1 MLLIGH
7 YIGHRDFERGKG
19 SPSSNAQP
27 ADAGTI
33 VVELSTDPP
42 DDLARDLG
50 ARVRQLLTDG
60 EWERLHELVEQVI
73 SGEFEAERRAARE
86 REVRDA
92 AVREM
97 EESKARERTEA
108 AIAAREAAER
118 EARERMSALAR
129 RALADSFLTAE
140 ATLGHTP
147 GLEGLSAAD
156 WADLR
161 AEFVRD
167 WAKRE
172 LKMDLD
178 AEQASAVGAVA
189 PAVKLIARAGSG
201 KTRVLT
207 ARALFLQMQCDVDP
221 SEILLLAFNKKA
233 AEEMRTRILEHASAT
248 PHAMTFHALA
258 HAIVK
263 PEENLIYD
271 DVDRGLLKYSKTMQR
286 AIDDLVE
293 TPNGLAVLRRTMDR
307 YFRSDLE
314 SLLARGQHLGP
325 SDGLAFR
332 RGLLQ
337 ETLKGDQVRSF
348 GEKHIANALFEN
360 DVGYSYERA
369 HWWKDGTP
377 YRPDFTIHGH
387 KVVIEYFGMTGK
399 EEYDRST
406 AAKITYW
413 RSRRDWKLIELY
425 PSDLF
430 TSSGA
435 PSATRLLERLHAAGV
450 PSRSLSDEEVWAKC
464 KDRAIFR
471 FTEAMGNVLGRAR
484 AEGIGVSDL
493 RDRGHAMAN
502 LIDREFVDA
511 ACSVLEAYEATCKR
525 DSLEDFSGLIWRAV
539 DAVRGGQTRFVRDK
553 GKEVGDLRN
562 IQFLLVDEL
571 QDLTPGFH
579 ELLSAI
585 TAQAPAATV
594 FGVGDDWQAI
604 TRYAGADPDLFTQ
617 LPGPIAAGE
626 RMHLSTN
633 YRSRPAIVNAG
644 NRLMDGRGKPAEAA
658 NDGPGGI
665 AVIYTDGLE
674 LSVVERSVFGHDSLT
689 PALLRIVAD
698 RTTQGHSVTLLAR
711 NNNLPY
717 SAATE
722 EIELDRY
729 LEYIQCFLSHEQRRL
744 VNAATIHR
752 FKGREADVVVI
763 IDGVRGRHPFLHP
776 EWFFSRVLDDSEARI
791 EDDERRLF
799 YVGITRGRQET
810 LVMSE
815 RHNRSDFLDLIA
827 ADTTDATA
835 RTNRLP
841 VPNSIVEGREMLVVH
856 DGYHIKDALKVL
868 GFRWSPTDGAW
879 WFIGSTSDIARV
891 AEDPILRE
899 LRYAIERKPAG
910 SPMGR
915 GRG

>member
-1 MLLIGH
+1 MKLIGD
-7 YIGHRDFERGKG
+7 YIGHRDFERCKG
-19 SPSSNAQP
+19 SPGSKAQS
-27 ADAGTI
+27 ADAATI
-33 VVELSTDPP
+33 AAELVELSTHPP
-42 DDLARDLG
+42 DKFESRLG
-50 ARVRQLLTDG
+50 ARVRELLTDA
-60 EWERLHELVEQVI
+60 EWERLPELVEQVI
-73 SGEFEAERRAARE
+73 SGEFEAERREARE
-86 REVRDA
+86 RA
-92 AVREM
+92 
-97 EESKARERTEA
+97 EA
-108 AIAAREAAER
+108 AIAARETAER
-118 EARERMSALAR
+118 KAHERMSALAR
-129 RALADSFLTAE
+129 GALADSFLTAE

-167 WAKRE
+167 WAKKE

-189 PAVKLIARAGSG
+189 PAVKLVARAGSG

-221 SEILLLAFNKKA
+221 NEILLLAFNKEA
-233 AEEMRTRILEHASAT
+233 AKEMRTRILEHASAT

-258 HAIVK
+258 HAIVH
-263 PEENLIYD
+263 PMANLISD
-271 DVDRGLLKYSKTMQR
+271 DIDRGLLKYSKTMQR
-286 AIDDLVE
+286 AVDDLVE

-307 YFRSDLE
+307 YFRADLE
-314 SLLARGQHLGP
+314 NLLARGQHLGP
-325 SDGLAFR
+325 SEGLAFR
-332 RGLLQ
+332 RGLPQ
-337 ETLKGDQVRSF
+337 ETLKGDYVRSF
-348 GEKHIANALFEN
+348 GEKYIANALFEN
-360 DVGYSYERA
+360 DVGYRYELA
-369 HWWKDGTP
+369 HLWDGTP

-399 EEYDRST
+399 AEYDSST

-413 RSRRDWKLIELY
+413 GSRRDWKLIELY
-425 PSDLF
+425 PGDLF

-450 PSRSLSDEEVWAKC
+450 PSRPLSEEEVWAKC

-493 RDRGHAMAN
+493 RDRGRAMADP
-502 LIDREFVDA
+502 IDHEFVDA
-511 ACSVLEAYEATCKR
+511 ACSVLEAYGTRLEATC
-525 DSLEDFSGLIWRAV
+525 EQDFSGLIWQAV
-539 DAVRGGQTRFVRDK
+539 DAVRGGKTRFVRDK
-553 GKEVGDLRN
+553 GKEKGDLRN
-562 IQFLLVDEL
+562 IRFLLVDEL
-571 QDLTPGFH
+571 QDLTPSFH
-579 ELLSAI
+579 KLLSAI

-594 FGVGDDWQAI
+594 LGVGDDWQAI
-604 TRYAGADPDLFTQ
+604 IRYAGADPDLFTQ

-665 AVIYTDGLE
+665 AVIYTDCL
-674 LSVVERSVFGHDSLT
+674 ERSGAERSAFGDDFLT

-698 RTTQGHSVTLLAR
+698 RTEQGHSVTLLAR
-711 NNNLPY
+711 NNKLPY
-717 SAATE
+717 LT
-722 EIELDRY
+722 IKLDRY
-729 LEYIQCFLSHEQRRL
+729 LEYVQRFLPDKQRRL
-744 VNAATIHR
+744 VNASTIHR

-776 EWFFSRVLDDSEARI
+776 EWFFSRVLNDSKARI

-815 RHNRSDFLDLIA
+815 RHNRSDFLDLLA
-827 ADTTDATA
+827 ADTTDEMA

-841 VPNSIVEGREMLVVH
+841 VPSRIVGGREMLVVH
-856 DGYHIKDALKVL
+856 DGRDIKDALTGL
-868 GFRWSPTDGAW
+868 GFKFSSTDGAW

-899 LRYAIERKPAG
+899 SRYAIEWKSAG
-910 SPMGR
+910 SPIGR

>member
-1 MLLIGH
+1 MTAPTPVGNYERAMKLIGD

-19 SPSSNAQP
+19 SPGSNAQS
-27 ADAGTI
+27 ADAATI
-33 VVELSTDPP
+33 AAELVELSTDPP
-42 DDLARDLG
+42 DTLASRLG
-50 ARVRQLLTDG
+50 ARVRELLTDA
-60 EWERLHELVEQVI
+60 EWERLPKLVEQVI
-73 SGEFEAERRAARE
+73 SGEFEAERREARE
-86 REVRDA
+86 RA
-92 AVREM
+92 
-97 EESKARERTEA
+97 EA

-118 EARERMSALAR
+118 EARKRMCALAR

-147 GLEGLSAAD
+147 ELEGLSAAH

-167 WAKRE
+167 WAERE
-172 LKMDLD
+172 LNMDLD

-189 PAVKLIARAGSG
+189 PAVKLVARAGSG

-221 SEILLLAFNKKA
+221 SEILLLAFNKEA
-233 AEEMRTRILEHASAT
+233 AKEMRTRILEHAAAT

-258 HAIVK
+258 HAIVNPK
-263 PEENLIYD
+263 ENLISD
-271 DVDRGLLKYSKTMQR
+271 DIDRGLLKYSKTMQR
-286 AIDDLVE
+286 AVDDLVE
-293 TPNGLAVLRRTMDR
+293 TTNGFAVLRRTMDR
-307 YFRSDLE
+307 YFRADLE

-332 RGLLQ
+332 RGLPQ
-337 ETLKGDQVRSF
+337 ETLKGDYVRSF

-369 HWWKDGTP
+369 HWWGDGTA
-377 YRPDFTIHGH
+377 YRPDFTIHDH

-399 EEYDRST
+399 AEYDEST
-406 AAKITYW
+406 DAKITYW
-413 RSRRDWKLIELY
+413 HGRRGWKLIELY
-425 PSDLF
+425 PRDLF

-450 PSRSLSDEEVWAKC
+450 PCRPLSDEEVWAKC
-464 KDRAIFR
+464 KDRAISQFAK
-471 FTEAMGNVLGRAR
+471 AMGNVLGRAR

-493 RDRGHAMAN
+493 RDRGGAMADP
-502 LIDREFVDA
+502 IDREFVDA
-511 ACSVLEAYEATCKR
+511 ACSVLEAYGTRLEATC
-525 DSLEDFSGLIWRAV
+525 EQDFSGLIWQAV
-539 DAVRGGQTRFVRDK
+539 DAVRGGQTGFVRDK

-562 IQFLLVDEL
+562 IRFLLVDEL

-604 TRYAGADPDLFTQ
+604 IRYAGADPDLFTQ

-658 NDGPGGI
+658 NDGPDGI
-665 AVIYTDGLE
+665 AVIYTDCLE
-674 LSVVERSVFGHDSLT
+674 RSGAERSVFGDDFLT
-689 PALLRIVAD
+689 PTLLRIVAD
-698 RTTQGHSVTLLAR
+698 RTEQGHSVTLLAR
-711 NNNLPY
+711 NNKLPY
-717 SAATE
+717 SA
-722 EIELDRY
+722 IKLDRY
-729 LEYIQCFLSHEQRRL
+729 LEYVQRFLPDKQRRL
-744 VNAATIHR
+744 VNASTIHR

-776 EWFFSRVLDDSEARI
+776 EWFFSRVLNDSEARI

-815 RHNRSDFLDLIA
+815 RHNRSGFLDLLA
-827 ADTTDATA
+827 ADTTDEMA

-841 VPNSIVEGREMLVVH
+841 VPNSIVGDDEMLVVH
-856 DGYHIKDALKVL
+856 NGYHIKDALTGL
-868 GFRWSPTDGAW
+868 GFGWSPTDGAW
-879 WFIGSTSDIARV
+879 WFMGSTSDIAQL

-899 LRYAIERKPAG
+899 SRYAIERKPAS
-910 SPMGR
+910 SPIGKGR
-915 GRG
+915 G

>member
-1 MLLIGH
+1 METIGR
-7 YIGHRDFERGKG
+7 YIGHRDFERCKG
-19 SPSSNAQP
+19 SPGSNAQS
-27 ADAGTI
+27 ADAATI
-33 VVELSTDPP
+33 ATELVELCTHPP
-42 DDLARDLG
+42 DKLEPRLG
-50 ARVRQLLTDG
+50 ARIRELLTDA
-60 EWERLHELVEQVI
+60 EWERLPELVEQVI
-73 SGEFEAERRAARE
+73 SGEFEAERRE
-86 REVRDA
+86 
-92 AVREM
+92 
-97 EESKARERTEA
+97 ARERTEA

-118 EARERMSALAR
+118 EARERMSALAQ

-140 ATLGHTP
+140 ATSGHTP
-147 GLEGLSAAD
+147 ELEGLSAAD
-156 WADLR
+156 WANLR
-161 AEFVRD
+161 AKFVRD
-167 WAKRE
+167 WAERE

-221 SEILLLAFNKKA
+221 SEILLLAFNKEA
-233 AEEMRTRILEHASAT
+233 AKEMRTRILEHASAT

-263 PEENLIYD
+263 PEENLVYD
-271 DVDRGLLKYSKTMQR
+271 DADRGIREYSKAVQR

-293 TPNGLAVLRRTMDR
+293 TPNGLAVLRGTMDR
-307 YFRSDLE
+307 YFRADLE
-314 SLLARGQHLGP
+314 NLLARGQHLGP

-332 RGLLQ
+332 RGLIQ

-348 GEKHIANALFEN
+348 GEKYIANALFEN
-360 DVGYSYERA
+360 DVGYSYEQARQ
-369 HWWKDGTP
+369 WTDGTP
-377 YRPDFTIHGH
+377 YRPDFTINGH

-399 EEYDRST
+399 AEYDEST

-413 RSRRDWKLIELY
+413 RGCRGWKLIELY
-425 PSDLF
+425 PDDLF
-430 TSSGA
+430 TSSGK
-435 PSATRLLERLHAAGV
+435 PSATRLLELIRAAGV
-450 PSRSLSDEEVWAKC
+450 PSRPLSDEEVWAKC

-493 RDRGHAMAN
+493 RDRGHAMADP
-502 LIDREFVDA
+502 IDREFVDA
-511 ACSVLEAYEATCKR
+511 ACSVLEAYEATCEW

-539 DAVRGGQTRFVRDK
+539 DAVRGGQTRFKRK
-553 GKEVGDLRN
+553 KEKEVGDLRN
-562 IQFLLVDEL
+562 IRFLLVDEL

-579 ELLSAI
+579 KLLSAI

-626 RMHLSTN
+626 CMHLSTN
-633 YRSRPAIVNAG
+633 YRSHPAIVNAG

-674 LSVVERSVFGHDSLT
+674 RSGAECSVFGDDFLT
-689 PALLRIVAD
+689 PTLLRIVAD
-698 RTTQGHSVTLLAR
+698 RTEQGQSVTLLAR
-711 NNNLPY
+711 NNKLPY
-717 SAATE
+717 S
-722 EIELDRY
+722 ELKLDQY
-729 LEYIQCFLSHEQRRL
+729 LKYVQRFLSHEQGKL
-744 VNAATIHR
+744 VNASTIHR
-752 FKGREADVVVI
+752 FKGREAVVVLI
-763 IDGVRGRHPFLHP
+763 IDGVRGRHPSLHP
-776 EWFFSRVLDDSEARI
+776 EWFFSRVLNDSEARI

-799 YVGITRGRQET
+799 YVGITRGQQET

-815 RHNRSDFLDLIA
+815 RHNRSDFLDLLA
-827 ADTTDATA
+827 ADTTDEMA

-841 VPNSIVEGREMLVVH
+841 VPNSILEGREMLVVY
-856 DGYHIKDALKVL
+856 DGYHIKDALKGL

-899 LRYAIERKPAG
+899 SRCEIERKPAG
-910 SPMGR
+910 SPIGR